1 MKIVFLGDSLTEGTI
16 GVSYFDIIKNN
27 IPQHNLLNY
36 GRNGEPVVGLYNRMK
51 KIDYN
56 NADIAFIW
64 IGTNDIFVKINWT
77 YPIIKSFLN
86 KPWAKDHKEFK
97 LYYKRIL
104 EKMQNNVKKIFT
116 ISLWFI
122 GEDFNNKWNKELD
135 EYSDIIRR
143 ISKDFNNVEYIDLR
157 KVFVSK
163 FSTKKVT
170 KFLPNSNSRLF
181 FDSLTI
187 RNAEQSD
194 EKSTERGLQ
203 FTADGVHLNSVSANI
218 VAYLFT
224 KKILKFSNTEL

>member
-16 GVSYFDIIKNN
+16 GVSYFDIIKNK

-51 KIDYN
+51 KIDFN
-56 NADIAFIW
+56 NTDIAFVW
-64 IGTNDIFVKINWT
+64 IGTNDIFVKMNWT

-86 KPWAKDHKEFK
+86 KPWAKDYKEFK
-97 LYYKRIL
+97 LYYKKIL

-122 GEDFNNKWNKELD
+122 GEDFNNKWNKELKK
-135 EYSDIIRR
+135 YSEIIKQ
-143 ISKDFNNVEYIDLR
+143 ISNDFKNVEYIDMR

-163 FSTKKVT
+163 FSTKNVSD
-170 KFLPNSNSRLF
+170 FLPNSNSRLF

-187 RNAEQSD
+187 RNAEQAD
-194 EKSTERGLQ
+194 EKSSERGLQ

-218 VAYLFT
+218 VADIFSQ
-224 KKILKFSNTEL
+224 KILKFSNIEL